1 MKHPSLLIAGLFLC
15 AAPALAQV
23 HRPLAA
29 TAPASEPEWTAERY
43 ARARPMPFPPAGE
56 LARDPAPPARAATR
70 SPSRSMPARQPSAGV
85 LPDFDRWIHPPGA
98 GGGGETFRRRAFRRA
113 LDRLV
118 FVPTNRGSTGLDFSS
133 TRLVPEDARVVWP
146 YLTVGKLF
154 FRDQGDDFV
163 CSAAVINRRVVL
175 TAGHCVHTPGSGFHS
190 NFSFVPAYHEGNAP
204 VGTWAWSYVAVTG
217 EWANGNGDVPN
228 EADFAMLT
236 VHDQNNRAIGEV
248 TGWLGWISRNLWP
261 NSLHMLGYPGNLDRG
276 RQMHQITTSSSDC
289 CFTNNAVFGSDMRGG
304 SSGGP
309 WVQNFGI
316 KAKKQKG
323 GGNAKVNRVVGVTS
337 WGYVSKKLRAQGSS
351 IPGSS
356 FVEIWNMACGNASG
370 NCR

>member
-1 MKHPSLLIAGLFLC
+1 MMRPTLLLAVLFLF
-15 AAPALAQV
+15 AATALAEVQ
-23 HRPLAA
+23 RPLSA

-43 ARARPMPFPPAGE
+43 LRARPMPFPRLGD
-56 LARDPAPPARAATR
+56 LARDPSPPPLAA
-70 SPSRSMPARQPSAGV
+70 SLPASRSMPARAPSAGV
-85 LPDFDRWIHPPGA
+85 VPDFDRWIHPPRV
-98 GGGGETFRRRAFRRA
+98 GGGGPAVRRPSFHRL
-113 LDRLV
+113 LDPLIV
-118 FVPTNRGSTGLDFSS
+118 VPTNRGRTGLDFSS

-146 YLTVGKLF
+146 YLPVGKLF
-154 FRDQGDDFV
+154 FSHRGDDFI

-175 TAGHCVHTPGSGFHS
+175 TAGHCVHSPGSGFHS

-204 VGTWAWSYVAVTG
+204 VGTWNWSYVAVTG

-228 EADFAMLT
+228 AADFAMLT
-236 VHDQNNRAIGEV
+236 VHDKGGSAIGQV
-248 TGWLGWISRNLWP
+248 TGWLGWITRNLWP
-261 NSLHMLGYPGNLDRG
+261 NSVHMLGYPANLDRG

-289 CFTNNAVFGSDMRGG
+289 CFTDNAVFGSDMGGG

-316 KAKKQKG
+316 KAKGQKG
-323 GGNAKVNRVVGVTS
+323 GRNKKVNRVVGVTS
-337 WGYVSKKLRAQGSS
+337 WGYTSKKLKAQGSS

-356 FVEIWNMACGNASG
+356 FVAIWNMACGNASG